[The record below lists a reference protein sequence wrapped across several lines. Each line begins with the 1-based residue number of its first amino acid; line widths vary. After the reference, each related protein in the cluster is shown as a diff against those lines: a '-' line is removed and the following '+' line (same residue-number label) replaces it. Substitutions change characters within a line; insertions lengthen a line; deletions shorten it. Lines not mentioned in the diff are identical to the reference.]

1 MGKYHI
7 VWSHLNNLFVILCT
21 WKCLWLQNRPLID
34 LKSFQTTWHFI
45 QMESSSPLCTF
56 IHLHYCSVR
65 AIVWNSFDTTWIFW
79 DFMFFIHQTVN
90 WVDVCAG
97 LKYLRDLPIHF
108 INTNVNCEVD
118 WFHHP
123 LSRNHL
129 QCGKSFDV
137 CLTSFSF
144 LIWTLIL

>member
-1 MGKYHI
+1 MPRI
-7 VWSHLNNLFVILCT
+7 AESPI
-21 WKCLWLQNRPLID
+21 NRLEVLPNDMAFYSNGTI
-34 LKSFQTTWHFI
+34 KSFMYFY
-45 QMESSSPLCTF
+45 TF
-56 IHLHYCSVR
+56 SLLFCKGNR
-65 AIVWNSFDTTWIFW
+65 AWNSFDTTRIFW

-108 INTNVNCEVD
+108 INTNVNCEVG
-118 WFHHP
+118 WFLHP
-123 LSRNHL
+123 LTHHF